1 MITHVCRLT
10 GEMNE
15 QRDIHAVN
23 RKAVRFHPKRTYQT
37 GKEVLWNAKK
47 STKDHNTKTN

>member
-1 MITHVCRLT
+1 MIVQECRLA
-10 GEMNE
+10 GEMNV

-37 GKEVLWNAKK
+37 GKEVLWKAKEL
-47 STKDHNTKTN
+47 TKDHNTKTN